1 MNYNIISTGS
11 NGNAVVIED
20 KILID
25 CGVSFSKLKQ
35 CYKKLQ
41 IVLLTH
47 IHTDHFNKT
56 TIKRLAIERPTLR
69 FACCNWLVSDLI
81 ECGVNKK
88 NIDVLNIGTWY
99 DYAQFKI
106 SPVLLYHNVD
116 QCGYRIFVSIPFGYK
131 KIFYA
136 TDTNKLDGI
145 TAKNYDLYMIEANYT
160 ENGIQERINAKKTLN
175 MYCYEYDAMLNH
187 LSKEK
192 CDEFIY
198 NNMGENSKY
207 VYLHQHIEKGGNI
220 E

>member
-35 CYKKLQ
+35 YYKKLQ

-69 FACCNWLVSDLI
+69 FACCNWLVNELVQ
-81 ECGVNKK
+81 CGVNKR
-88 NIDVLNIGTWY
+88 NIDVLNVGVWY
-99 DYAQFKI
+99 NYGGFKI
-106 SPVLLYHNVD
+106 SPILLYHNVE
-116 QCGYRIFVSIPFGYK
+116 QCGYRVFINYPDGIK
-131 KIFYA
+131 KIMYA

>member
-1 MNYNIISTGS
+1 MNYNIICTGS

-35 CYKKLQ
+35 YYKKLQ

-69 FACCNWLVSDLI
+69 FACCNWLVNELVQ
-81 ECGVNKK
+81 CGVNKR
-88 NIDVLNIGTWY
+88 NIDVLNVGVWY
-99 DYAQFKI
+99 NYGGFKI
-106 SPVLLYHNVD
+106 SPILLYHNVE
-116 QCGYRIFVSIPFGYK
+116 QCGYRVFINYPDGIK
-131 KIFYA
+131 KIMYA

-160 ENGIQERINAKKTLN
+160 ENDIQERINAKKALN

>member
-1 MNYNIISTGS
+1 MLYNIISTGS
-11 NGNAVVIED
+11 KGNALVIED

-69 FACCNWLVSDLI
+69 FACCNWLVNELVQ
-81 ECGVNKK
+81 CGVNKR
-88 NIDVLNIGTWY
+88 NIDVLNVGVWY
-99 DYAQFKI
+99 NYGGFKI
-106 SPVLLYHNVD
+106 SPILLYHNVE
-116 QCGYRIFVSIPFGYK
+116 QCGYRVFINYPDGIK
-131 KIFYA
+131 KIMYA

-160 ENGIQERINAKKTLN
+160 ENDIQERINAKKALN

>member
-35 CYKKLQ
+35 YYKKLQ

-69 FACCNWLVSDLI
+69 FACCNWLVNELVQ
-81 ECGVNKK
+81 CGVNKR
-88 NIDVLNIGTWY
+88 NIDVLNVGVWY
-99 DYAQFKI
+99 NYGGFKI
-106 SPVLLYHNVD
+106 SPILLYHNVE
-116 QCGYRIFVSIPFGYK
+116 QCGYRVFINYPDGIK
-131 KIFYA
+131 KIMYA

-160 ENGIQERINAKKTLN
+160 ENGIQERINAKKVLN

>member
-35 CYKKLQ
+35 YYKKLQ

-69 FACCNWLVSDLI
+69 FACCNWLVNELVQ
-81 ECGVNKK
+81 CGVNKR
-88 NIDVLNIGTWY
+88 NIDVLNVGVWY
-99 DYAQFKI
+99 NYGGFKI
-106 SPVLLYHNVD
+106 SPILLYHNVE
-116 QCGYRIFVSIPFGYK
+116 QCGYRVFINYPDGIK
-131 KIFYA
+131 KIMYA

-160 ENGIQERINAKKTLN
+160 ENGIQERINAKKALN